1 MFHSPQDARNHRRI
15 IRTVRRVVCAH
26 YGHLAL
32 IATCPHTLQ
41 VVHTHFSLSYLS
53 LSAFMSLLSLQLAR
67 THCKSFTH
75 ISLSLSA
82 FMSLYQTQTHTI
94 SLSSFTQLFY
104 LNYLFFHQLIAAL
117 FRVPKNNEC
126 SQSVRIKQTRRPAE
140 KASAVINGILYL

>member
-1 MFHSPQDARNHRRI
+1 MFHSPQDARNHRRIILRCIKCNLNIIAFHVHSPQDARNHRRI

-53 LSAFMSLLSLQLAR
+53 LSLSAFMSLLSLQLAR

-82 FMSLYQTQTHTI
+82 FMSLSQTQTHTI
-94 SLSSFTQLFY
+94 SLSSFTQLFD
-104 LNYLFFHQLIAAL
+104 LNYLFFFYQL
-117 FRVPKNNEC
+117 P
-126 SQSVRIKQTRRPAE
+126 
-140 KASAVINGILYL
+140 